1 MSLNKEQETAILSE
15 KQLVVISAGAG
26 SGKTRVLTE
35 RYVHLCEQ
43 KLQELLGNDHF
54 SPIGATVEEIVAIT
68 FTEKASREMKDRIRG
83 RVEEMRAT
91 VSEHYQKDEQSL
103 ATKFWQAQ
111 IESLDTALITTFHS
125 FCHKL
130 LHEYAFEAKITPNFI
145 VLDDIQA
152 KLIQIEIFEDMYDS
166 PQFHKQWRPL
176 YDFYTK
182 NQLQEAIKAV
192 YGQMK
197 EIITSALSIE
207 EFFNSESIVQMQLES
222 IEKAQKEAITNF
234 YLQGRY
240 FVMELDETKKPQE
253 KIIDHFSEINE
264 LVINNPKSL
273 YLILEDAMPKRVS
286 SSWEESDP
294 ALYELYEF
302 LYKPLKET
310 WKKLKGPN
318 EQEIEEIKIIIK
330 LFAHML
336 AVFHEKYDSA
346 KKDRAAM
353 DFSDLQQKAIIL
365 LENKSIQD
373 ACRKKYKHMMVD
385 EFQDTNQLQMTMLKF
400 IQPAFQFV
408 VGDGKQSIYR
418 FRGADVSLMNEIVNF
433 SKTDP
438 NSDFINMST
447 NYRTCDSII
456 QFVNVTFQ
464 EIMGTEKDSDEAAYK
479 IHYTNIDSNRNGP
492 REREKRVELITIPA
506 DVEKRADGEV
516 KNEAIIQTE
525 NNASAQTEKAP
536 VAPREYEVII
546 NRMLEMMEQKQEIVA
561 EKENWRVP
569 TWRDFAIL
577 IQART
582 KLTKLERA
590 LKDKRIPYVV
600 YGGIG
605 FYEKQEV
612 RDMLALLS
620 WLNRP
625 WEPLYILALLRNPL
639 YGLTVEAFLTIDE
652 SLGEKIS
659 LANYIYEGL
668 FLEDENLKSEHKAA
682 LHKLKQFYEDWVPFI
697 PQSSMSDY
705 LQQLFQQSGLK
716 TMLLLQRNNIQLVKN
731 VEKLIEVLDQFQTAS
746 LDDLLSQ
753 VKQLAALSD
762 KEGEAEVELAEGN
775 MVHIMTVHA
784 SKGLE
789 FPIVFL
795 PDLAKAPKGDS
806 GKIRFDKDVRIVV
819 QYEKEKEEQP
829 LKKPDL
835 KSSPSFETI
844 KQRSKDQAV
853 EEAKRLFYVAATRA
867 KDYLVLSSVDKL
879 TNNSWYAMLQKA
891 IKENGQLVDY
901 ITEISD
907 VKEQVE
913 WSGTEE
919 VYDPP
924 TLVKRDSI
932 PVSFTVSE
940 IITYLH
946 DPLKYY
952 YKYIIKVEDEWLE
965 EKKDSSALLRSTT
978 ADDVVS
984 GAKLGAIVHRACELL
999 DNGYP
1004 LAEAKEAALA
1014 LLEDELHIEKYA
1026 KEIDKLV
1033 VNYQQL
1039 EQMKLGDTVAN
1050 EWQFVIEF
1058 EGIQLI
1064 GEIDKIVKKNGL
1076 YHLIDLKTNKNNE
1089 YEKLISYYAPQL
1101 YLYKLA
1107 YEQQTGHKV
1116 DQLSLFFMRF
1126 GEAGMHTLPYQPEIE
1141 NRIRDVIK
1149 ELSSLRHSSAG
1160 KDEYLKRS
1168 K

>member
-1 MSLNKEQETAILSE
+1 MEVNFNPEQATAIYSE

-35 RYVHLCEQ
+35 RYVYLCEQ
-43 KLQELLGNDHF
+43 KLKELLGNDNF
-54 SPIGATVEEIVAIT
+54 SPIGATVAEIVAIT

-91 VSEHYQKDEQSL
+91 VQEHYQKDEQTL
-103 ATKFWQAQ
+103 AKKFWQEQ
-111 IESLDTALITTFHS
+111 IEALDSALITTFHS

-130 LHEYAFEAKITPNFI
+130 LHEYAFEAEITPNFI
-145 VLDDIQA
+145 VLDDVQS
-152 KLIQIEIFEDMYDS
+152 KLIQIEIFEEMYDS

-197 EIITSALSIE
+197 EIITATDSIE
-207 EFFNSESIVQMQLES
+207 EFFNCESIVQMQLAS
-222 IEKAQKEAITNF
+222 IESAQKQAITNF

-240 FVMELDETKKPQE
+240 FVMELDETKKAQE

-264 LVINNPKSL
+264 LAINNTKNL
-273 YLILEDAMPKRVS
+273 YLILEEAMPNRVS
-286 SSWEESDP
+286 SSWKESDP

-310 WKKLKGPN
+310 WKKLKEPT

-346 KKDRAAM
+346 KKERAAM
-353 DFSDLQQKAIIL
+353 DFSDLQQKAIVL
-365 LENKSIQD
+365 LENESIQA

-385 EFQDTNQLQMTMLKF
+385 EFQDTNQLQMNMLKF

-418 FRGADVSLMNEIVNF
+418 FRGADVSLMNELVNF
-433 SKTDP
+433 SRTDQ

-456 QFVNVTFQ
+456 QFVNVAFQ
-464 EIMGTEKDSDEAAYK
+464 EIMGTENDRDEASYK
-479 IHYTNIDSNRNGP
+479 IHYTNIDSDRNGP
-492 REREKRVELITIPA
+492 KEREKRVELITIPA
-506 DVEKRADGEV
+506 EVENQIDDEV
-516 KNEAIIQTE
+516 KQETSQAENEPAVHT
-525 NNASAQTEKAP
+525 
-536 VAPREYEVII
+536 EYEVII

-561 EKENWRVP
+561 EKMSWRVA

-582 KLTKLERA
+582 KLTKLELA

-620 WLNRP
+620 WVNRP

-639 YGLTVEAFLTIDE
+639 YGLTVEAFLAIDE
-652 SLGEKIS
+652 SLGEKLS
-659 LANYIYEGL
+659 LANYIYKGL
-668 FLEDENLKSEHKAA
+668 FLEDENLETEHRDA
-682 LHKLKQFYEDWVPFI
+682 LYKLKQFYEDWVPYI
-697 PQSSMSDY
+697 PQSSMKDY
-705 LQQLFQQSGLK
+705 LQELFQQSGLK
-716 TMLLLQRNNIQLVKN
+716 TMLLLQRNNIQLVNN
-731 VEKLIEVLDQFQTAS
+731 VEKLIDVLSQFQTAS
-746 LDDLLSQ
+746 LDELLSQ
-753 VKQLAALSD
+753 VKQLASLSD

-819 QYEKEKEEQP
+819 QYEKEKEGQP
-829 LKKPDL
+829 LKNPDR

-853 EEAKRLFYVAATRA
+853 EEAKRLFYVAVTRA
-867 KDYLVLSSVDKL
+867 KDYLVLSSLDKL
-879 TNNSWYAMLQKA
+879 ANNSWYAMLQKA
-891 IKENGQLVDY
+891 IEENGKLTDY

-907 VKEQVE
+907 VKEQAE

-932 PVSFTVSE
+932 PVGFSVSE
-940 IITYLH
+940 IFTYLH

-952 YKYIIKVEDEWLE
+952 YKYIVKAEDEWLE
-965 EKKDSSALLRSTT
+965 DKKDSSLLLPST
-978 ADDVVS
+978 ADDDIS
-984 GAKLGAIVHRACELL
+984 GAKLGTIVHRACELL

-1004 LAEAKEAALA
+1004 LAEAKEDALA
-1014 LLEDELHIEKYA
+1014 LLEDEFQKEKYA
-1026 KEIDKLV
+1026 IEVDKLV

-1039 EQMKLGDTVAN
+1039 EQMNLGNTVAN
-1050 EWQFVIEF
+1050 EWQFVVEIE
-1058 EGIQLI
+1058 GVQII
-1064 GEIDKIVKKNGL
+1064 GEIDKIVEKDGH
-1076 YHLIDLKTNKNNE
+1076 YHLIDLKTNKNND
-1089 YEKLISYYAPQL
+1089 YDKLISYYAPQL

-1107 YEQQTGHKV
+1107 YEQETGYKV

-1126 GEAGMHTLPYQPEIE
+1126 GEAGMRTLPYQPEIE
-1141 NRIRDVIK
+1141 SRIREVIK
-1149 ELSSLRHSSAG
+1149 KLSSLRHSSAG
-1160 KDEYLKRS
+1160 KEAYMN
-1168 K
+1168 

>member
-1 MSLNKEQETAILSE
+1 MNFNPEQETAILSE
-15 KQLVVISAGAG
+15 KNLVVISAGAG

-43 KLQELLGNDHF
+43 KLQELLGNDNF
-54 SPIGATVEEIVAIT
+54 SPIGANVEEIVAIT

-83 RVEEMRAT
+83 RVEEKRAT
-91 VSEHYQKDEQSL
+91 VQEHYQKDEQSL
-103 ATKFWQAQ
+103 ATKFWQEQ
-111 IESLDTALITTFHS
+111 LESLDTALITTFHS

-130 LHEYAFEAKITPNFI
+130 LHEYAFEAKVTPSFT
-145 VLDDIQA
+145 VLDDVQA
-152 KLIQIEIFEDMYDS
+152 KLIQIKIFEDMYDS

-197 EIITSALSIE
+197 EIITSTDSIE
-207 EFFNSESIVQMQLES
+207 EFFNSESVVQMQLAS
-222 IEKAQKEAITNF
+222 IETAQKQAITNF

-240 FVMELDETKKPQE
+240 FVMELDETKKAQE
-253 KIIDHFSEINE
+253 KIIDHFSEVNE
-264 LVINNPKSL
+264 HVINNPINL
-273 YLILEDAMPKRVS
+273 YQILEEAMPKRVS
-286 SSWEESDP
+286 SSWKESDP
-294 ALYELYEF
+294 SLYELYEF

-310 WKKLKGPN
+310 WKKLKGPS
-318 EQEIEEIKIIIK
+318 EEEIEEIKIIIK

-336 AVFHEKYDSA
+336 AVFHDKYDSA
-346 KKDRAAM
+346 KNERAAM
-353 DFSDLQQKAIIL
+353 DFSDLQQKAIVL
-365 LENKSIQD
+365 LENEAIQA

-385 EFQDTNQLQMTMLKF
+385 EFQDTNQLQMSMLKF

-418 FRGADVSLMNEIVNF
+418 FRGADVSLMNELVNF
-433 SKTDP
+433 SKKDP

-464 EIMGTEKDSDEAAYK
+464 EIMGTEKDRDEAAYK
-479 IHYTNIDSNRNGP
+479 IHYTNIDSDRKGP
-492 REREKRVELITIPA
+492 KERECRVEMITLPA
-506 DVEKRADGEV
+506 EVEKQLDPQEV
-516 KNEAIIQTE
+516 NKAVAQVVNGAEQTE
-525 NNASAQTEKAP
+525 NDPGAQT
-536 VAPREYEVII
+536 EYEVII

-561 EKENWRVP
+561 EKMSWRAP

-605 FYEKQEV
+605 FYDKQEV

-625 WEPLYILALLRNPL
+625 WEPLYVLALLRNPL
-639 YGLTVEAFLTIDE
+639 FGLTVEAFLTIDE
-652 SLGEKIS
+652 SLGEKKS

-668 FLEDENLKSEHKAA
+668 FLEDENLKLEHKAA
-682 LHKLKQFYEDWVPFI
+682 LQKLKQFYEDWVPFI

-705 LQQLFQQSGLK
+705 LQELFQQSGLK
-716 TMLLLQRNNIQLVKN
+716 TTLLLQRNNIQLVKN
-731 VEKLIEVLDQFQTAS
+731 VEKLIEVLAQFQTAS

-762 KEGEAEVELAEGN
+762 KEGEAEIELAEGN

-795 PDLAKAPKGDS
+795 PDLAKVPKGDT

-819 QYEKEKEEQP
+819 QYEKEKEEHP
-829 LKKPDL
+829 LKKPDQ

-867 KDYLVLSSVDKL
+867 KDYLVLSSIDKR
-879 TNNSWYAMLQKA
+879 TNNSWYSMLQKA
-891 IKENGQLVDY
+891 IEENGRLANY
-901 ITEISD
+901 ITEISN
-907 VKEQVE
+907 VKEQAE

-919 VYDPP
+919 EYDPP
-924 TLVKRDSI
+924 TLVKRDAI
-932 PVSFTVSE
+932 PVSFSVSE
-940 IITYLH
+940 IITYLN

-952 YKYIIKVEDEWLE
+952 YKYIVKAEDEWLE
-965 EKKDSSALLRSTT
+965 DKQDSSQLFSSIASD
-978 ADDVVS
+978 AIS
-984 GAKLGAIVHRACELL
+984 GAKLGTVVHRACELL

-1004 LAEAKEAALA
+1004 LAEATEDALA
-1014 LLEDELHIEKYA
+1014 LLEDELQIEKYR
-1026 KEIDKLV
+1026 KEVDKLI
-1033 VNYQQL
+1033 VNYRQL
-1039 EQMKLGDTVAN
+1039 EQMNLGSTIAN
-1050 EWQFVIEF
+1050 EWQFVVEIE
-1058 EGIQLI
+1058 GVQII
-1064 GEIDKIVKKNGL
+1064 GEIDKIVEKNGL
-1076 YHLIDLKTNKNNE
+1076 YHLIDLKTNKSQNYVE
-1089 YEKLISYYAPQL
+1089 LTTYYAPQL
-1101 YLYKLA
+1101 YLYKMA
-1107 YEQQTGHKV
+1107 FEKEYKQKV
-1116 DQLSLFFMRF
+1116 SHLSLFFMRDEKEGF
-1126 GEAGMHTLPYQPEIE
+1126 RTVTMPTDIE
-1141 NRIRDVIK
+1141 KKMREVIK
-1149 ELSSLRHSSAG
+1149 KMALLKQNNAS
-1160 KDEYLKRS
+1160 KDKY
-1168 K
+1168 